1 MYKEYPTFKPEEI
14 LEYGRK
20 SQFDDPLLTVEEQLE
35 KHEKILDEYA
45 IRHFGGSIPAANK
58 YKEISRDKK
67 TGLESLQ
74 FPIYCGLREIGK
86 EPSYD

>member
-1 MYKEYPTFKPEEI
+1 MYKEYPTFRPEEV

-45 IRHFGGSIPAANK
+45 MRHFGGSIPANNK
-58 YKEISRDKK
+58 YKEIGSGETQRI
-67 TGLESLQ
+67 GLKLIRSCVELSD
-74 FPIYCGLREIGK
+74 RK
-86 EPSYD
+86 

>member
-1 MYKEYPTFKPEEI
+1 MYKEYPTFRPEEI

-45 IRHFGGSIPAANK
+45 MSHFG
-58 YKEISRDKK
+58 
-67 TGLESLQ
+67 
-74 FPIYCGLREIGK
+74 
-86 EPSYD
+86 